1 MRSFEFFR
9 ADTLYDCLGL
19 LGPPG
24 VHALAGGQSLLLEMK
39 ERREA
44 PRALVSIGGLGE
56 LRGLGPN
63 TDGELEIGGLTTYR
77 ALSEARLGSD
87 YAGLGDLVREIADM
101 PVRTMATVGGALC
114 HADRKFDVPVIA
126 VALEAAIELASR
138 AGMRRVPAEEFI
150 ISHRTTA
157 RASDELLTKVIFP
170 KTAASYKWAFRKF
183 RLRRMDSAAVSVAVR
198 LQTSPAGVVQDAR
211 VVVGACMNRPTRV
224 PSIEASLSGA
234 TLSPEVIQ
242 SVKSDLQRA
251 LIPEAPGAFAGNYL
265 ASVAGVLLQEGMQS
279 ICESSGVEQPCRN

>member
-1 MRSFEFFR
+1 MRSFQFLR
-9 ADTLYDCLGL
+9 PNTLGDCLGL

-24 VHALAGGQSLLLEMK
+24 VYALAGGQSLLLEMK

-56 LRGLGPN
+56 LRRAGLN
-63 TDGELEIGGLTTYR
+63 ADGELEIGGLTTYR
-77 ALSEARLGSD
+77 ALSEAQLGRD
-87 YAGLGDLVREIADM
+87 YARLEDLVHDIADT
-101 PVRTMATVGGALC
+101 PVRTMATFGGALC
-114 HADRKFDVPVIA
+114 QADRKFDVPVIA
-126 VALEAAIELASR
+126 VALDAAIELASR
-138 AGMRRVPAEEFI
+138 AGTRRVAAEEFI

-170 KTAASYKWAFRKF
+170 KMAASYKWAFRKF

-211 VVVGACMNRPTRV
+211 VVVGGCMDRPTRV

-234 TLSPEVIQ
+234 TLSPDVIQ
-242 SVKSDLQRA
+242 SVESDLRST
-251 LIPEAPGAFAGNYL
+251 LIPEVLGAFAGNYL
-265 ASVAGVLLQEGMQS
+265 ASVAGVLLREGMQS
-279 ICESSGVEQPCRN
+279 ICKSSGVEQACRN